1 MSIEADLRIMGTQFL
16 ALMGFELPPHTSN
29 PLAARRVRLDHRFE
43 AIADALYRDPSRGD
57 GLWRFALQW
66 LSRCNC
72 EETRALAGH
81 VAYCRE
87 DYPRATLH
95 FLSAVA
101 ANPRNLDHWVDLA
114 FSLVHQDDPL
124 GRELLFDHVPYMEAF
139 ASRGV
144 PVCTLAVLREIGRAL
159 EASGEGYRASWR
171 SHVPAEAVRVAML
184 QAPAVEGETLPNV
197 TGM

>member
-1 MSIEADLRIMGTQFL
+1 MRTQFL
-16 ALMGFELPPHTSN
+16 ALMGFELPPPASN
-29 PLAARRVRLDHRFE
+29 PLAARRVRLDLRFE
-43 AIADALYRDPSRGD
+43 AIADALYRDRSRGD

-101 ANPRNLDHWVDLA
+101 ANPGNFDHWVDLA

-124 GRELLFDHVPYMEAF
+124 GRDLLFDHTPYMEAF
-139 ASRGV
+139 ASRGA
-144 PVCTLAVLREIGRAL
+144 PVCTLAMLREIGRGLDAG
-159 EASGEGYRASWR
+159 GEGYRASWR
-171 SHVPAEAVRVAML
+171 SHVPAGVVQLAVL
-184 QAPAVEGETLPNV
+184 QAPTASGENLPDV
-197 TGM
+197 TEM